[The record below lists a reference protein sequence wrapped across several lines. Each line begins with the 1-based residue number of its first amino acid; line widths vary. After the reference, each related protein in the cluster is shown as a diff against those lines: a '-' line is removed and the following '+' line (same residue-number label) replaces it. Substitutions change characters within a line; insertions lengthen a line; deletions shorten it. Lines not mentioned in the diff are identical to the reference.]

1 MREALVGLAFA
12 ICCCCSAIGRSS
24 ATVVLKPSAFDDLPA
39 KFAVDVGEEGICGA
53 LEIADPADAC
63 SALRRRGVRLSGNGN
78 GNGNGTDLMRFAL
91 IVRGNCSFQDK
102 IVNAQIAGFRAV
114 IVYDDREKVDLVYM
128 MVDPKD
134 ITIPAVF
141 VSNEAGQSLKEHAQV
156 GTGECCIYETRVET
170 GWTVLAISFISLI
183 VIFGILALTLFV
195 PRRLLYWRGRTHHVK
210 HVDDKIVAELPSFA
224 FNSAR
229 SSDKYTREVCAI
241 CLEDYKDGEI
251 LKSLPCQHEFHLGC
265 VESWLKKGGLFCPV
279 CKHDVRTKRACQET
293 QRETGL

>member
-1 MREALVGLAFA
+1 MREALLGLAFA
-12 ICCCCSAIGRSS
+12 ISAIGRSS
-24 ATVVLKPSAFDDLPA
+24 ATVELKPSAAAFDDLPA
-39 KFAVDVGEEGICGA
+39 KFAVDVGEAGICGA

-63 SALRRRGVRLSGNGN
+63 SALRRGGVRSN
-78 GNGNGTDLMRFAL
+78 GNGNGTDLVRFAL

-102 IVNAQIAGFRAV
+102 IVNAQTAGFRAV
-114 IVYDDREKVDLVYM
+114 IVYDDREKVDLVFM

-141 VSNEAGQSLKEHAQV
+141 ISNEAGQSLKEHAQV
-156 GTGECCIYETRVET
+156 GTGECCIYETRIET